1 MGVDLGGQF
10 TRMSECGVFRTRSH
24 ILPGVFPDFSGL
36 LRAPDFEQARAPV
49 AKLVA
54 DCGAVGVLLAGC
66 PVEEVKLPGR
76 FGDDSSDLTTRLDDT
91 SS

>member
-10 TRMSECGVFRTRSH
+10 TRMSECGVFHTRSH
-24 ILPGVFPDFSGL
+24 ILPGVSATLPLFPDFSGL

-66 PVEEVKLPGR
+66 PVDEVKLPGLFGIR
-76 FGDDSSDLTTRLDDT
+76 FDYETG
-91 SS
+91 